1 TVIEVLLIFSLSLT
15 SVTLLPSRSS
25 SSSPPFSPDNST
37 DTSRNT
43 LAANA
48 GCYFH
53 STRIL
58 THARVPTS
66 KRIYQRAAYSST
78 T

>member
-1 TVIEVLLIFSLSLT
+1 TVIEVLLISSLSFT

-37 DTSRNT
+37 DTSRNA

-48 GCYFH
+48 GCCSSLYSYTH
-53 STRIL
+53 TRSGSDL
-58 THARVPTS
+58 DTDLPT
-66 KRIYQRAAYSST
+66 RGLFF
-78 T
+78 